1 VGMLIG
7 SGRFLCEQC
16 RGFPKVPGIFLEPP
30 EVPPMKSQLTDI
42 EIGMLLLALLPL
54 IAIIG
59 WQILTS
65 NAVRP
70 VLPRWLQRQL
80 R

>member
-1 VGMLIG
+1 
-7 SGRFLCEQC
+7 
-16 RGFPKVPGIFLEPP
+16 
-30 EVPPMKSQLTDI
+30 MKSQLTDI

-70 VLPRWLQRQL
+70 LLPRWLQREL